1 MKTKTL
7 FVILAVVMFV
17 AGLISGHVV
26 SSHYSSNT
34 VYTVVTSD
42 SIDIIMKDLHGLK
55 HCIYGRG
62 ENGDPGVF
70 FFYQG
75 MPIIRN
81 PKKLPWCP
89 VFGPT
94 ANRWYN
100 QRQKRLSQ

>member
-1 MKTKTL
+1 LKTKTL

-70 FFYQG
+70 FFYHG
-75 MPIIRN
+75 VRCLVLLLIDGIINVKSGYRN
-81 PKKLPWCP
+81 EK
-89 VFGPT
+89 
-94 ANRWYN
+94 A
-100 QRQKRLSQ
+100 